1 MQKSLKIRVVS
12 LLLATVLFSATTVPV
27 YAEGLALQES
37 ITKDVFYI
45 SDDDK
50 LQKPDTYTYSFDNQ
64 SATKET
70 SNEIKAESKGQLS
83 TPPVYQDGTIILYT
97 FDQLCAIGSDTAVMS
112 GDATNFGSGD
122 PVVNEAGNVVSYSAS
137 ATYRIASDIPL
148 EGTWVLPDNFSGH
161 FVSSGADEDSLL
173 YDNSSDTIYVYNNY
187 QLLTIMAENA
197 AQEPVMSGDMYPSQ
211 FGVGTF
217 LYPESSDNKSGDE
230 KYLTYDS
237 SHHYVLSSKFTEQM
251 PEMIASVMSENGTAE
266 QDQLAGRM
274 HIGQVYADI
283 DGTRY
288 ILIGN
293 AKQLEAIG
301 TDAQVT
307 PMLFVRTEVKIVGG
321 LLGSKSTI
329 IPYYPGD
336 ADFNVTSLADT
347 GIAYSDIEDEALE
360 FQYFN
365 QDTVPT
371 ELWNPDFDDKGLLSS
386 VVSILGDVLSGI
398 LSIVASADSEIVGLK
413 GDNTD
418 SPSIGSSSG
427 GLFGKDRAYMP
438 FTEVKE
444 TYQGLKYSSDANYII
459 FRDIDLNELNSDTS
473 QTNWTSLTFSG
484 TMIGAKAAPGQQLT
498 DGTTITATER
508 PVISNLRVFQ
518 DSSLDVGKT
527 MGVGFFA
534 TLNSDSFAEKNT
546 VSVSNLILDNP
557 VVHTTTTEKTYDQTL
572 INDLLSGLGGL
583 LGGLLD
589 TLLGPLGIQI
599 GMQDVLTNLLNARKA
614 DPTALATGA
623 FAGRV
628 KGNVRISNCDVV
640 KPDVYNV
647 NSVTGGFVGYSEG
660 ETIYATEFLGELVDA
675 LAFILNGI
683 PGLGLG
689 DIITI
694 LLDNGLDIGK
704 LAPTG
709 YVTPEIS
716 NCHVSQLSGTLGAAS
731 SSFIGGFSGE
741 LIGTKVEDC
750 SITASDYTIQS
761 SSYGGGFAGLARDA
775 QIDGLLSDVGI
786 ELLRVCL
793 PQSLLLNCS
802 VSADT
807 LSVSG
812 GEYLGGFVGA
822 LANSYAVNDTVS
834 ATLTVAGKKQE
845 EPSTTGSSI
854 GGFAG
859 IATTGWVTNLGAG
872 EGNNNS
878 LLGDVKGILTGLL
891 SQNPGQAQ
899 MLLSLVGVAPSAIM
913 GCQVNAGGSK
923 TVAVSGVDYVGGML
937 GNGDGVYLTSSSSD
951 SIGKVSALQSLLTD
965 KSVPVQ
971 NSVVNGLASVTASGD
986 YAGGIAGSVEPA
998 SVAGLLNDTIGV
1010 ASFLGFDAE
1019 NVSVTGDSDGYTV
1032 SAARYCGGAFGEA
1045 VGGNATSVTVDNI
1058 QSVTAQNYAGGF
1070 VGVCGPGDLAGTGG
1084 LTLHLLGLN
1093 NLLKIDSLLSVI
1105 PGVKVELS
1113 NCTVS
1118 GSPSGFKATATDA
1131 DTSVEQDYT
1140 AGGFAAYCNSTKL
1153 MDCSVNEIGSVT
1165 AADKQGFAGGF
1176 VGISKTGGLADL
1188 ANEEGNLEVGGSL
1201 ISVENLLGTVAYMV
1215 PTYTDCTVTYVDGG
1229 CVHADVAGG
1238 FVGEMQ
1244 SGKVNNNGNGEDDY
1258 YAVYNIDRVEGGT
1271 YAGGFGGIV
1280 QSGALADAV
1289 GGISIL
1295 GGSGINI
1302 SIGDLLQLVEAYV
1315 PYVEYAGV
1323 KSLNGFTITAET
1335 LKDTDVH
1342 SGSAGGFIG
1351 YASGAQIST
1360 CDVTNLK
1367 HTTVTAPADLE
1378 TADASTYFGDSSA
1391 YAVKGGRYAGGF
1403 IGCMDIGSA
1412 ASVGKGLSILGDTIN
1427 VADMLSVLNVV
1438 VTTVEYSD
1446 VTGSA
1451 GGYSVLASQTDNT
1464 GAIGHAGGYAG
1475 AVYGGHIQDSNAHN
1489 FEYIVGQISAG
1500 GYAGEMEPGNVANL
1514 LGDASIINSLIDVDA
1529 ALASVLSTFVPT
1541 IRNSS
1546 TDAVPCGGVVR
1557 AQAYSSGSV
1566 QRGMAGGYVGH
1577 NMGGSIWGL
1586 NTDPWK
1592 TTTDAYTDPTSLCKA
1607 ERIRS
1612 VYGTEYAGGYT
1623 GFMEAADTANVG
1635 GLNLLGGLVKVSNL
1649 LSLLD
1654 VIYPVQ
1660 ENTAVYGPLA
1670 NLDWQT
1676 WNSWVEYV
1684 GQYGG
1689 YGYELA
1695 QSGKVS
1701 GQDELNTKLANY
1713 IYGFNVVAGR
1723 TEKDITLPNL
1733 GGDAGGYVGLMRSG
1747 SLINCMAYDV
1757 KTVKALHGAGGYAGN
1772 METGGAAN
1780 FGSVSILGLNLNL
1793 GQLVDVAQL
1802 FVPAIRNSSV
1812 YGYTSGMT
1820 VEATDNPT
1828 DDTGYAGGYVGCS
1841 YGAQIQMRD
1850 DDLPNSD
1857 ADSVTWTGTDK
1868 YPAPVA
1874 SCDVHNLRRVTGQ
1887 NAIGG
1892 YVGLA
1897 SAASLASVNTNASD
1911 GLLQGILNQ
1920 VITSAGN
1927 LVDLLPATVT
1937 TIHKASVFPADTEWG
1952 FVVDGTYQDSDGI
1965 TKYAPYAGGFVGF
1978 TQSAVLGEKDAAE
1991 PTLKVDGLRSVE
2003 GGLYAGGFFGLADIA
2018 AVAEISGT
2026 NSDGSPTNI
2035 LGQLAN
2041 LGSIDA
2047 LDVLRCYVYHATIN
2061 GVAEGFIVQAHRFTS
2076 EGIMD
2081 EERQTGCAGGF
2092 GGGLLGGTIRNCAVT
2107 NLSTVQSPNYT
2118 GGFIGHMGKSGVVDI
2133 DSVEVLGKLLGA
2145 TVGAIDLFGSQ
2156 VFDSSVTGI
2165 AAGAVVKAAS
2175 GSEPISGG
2183 FVGYSDLGRIEDST
2197 VNSLKK
2203 VTSDQIAGGF
2213 IGKTDMNYIVSLQI
2227 QSSLLEGVLRIV
2239 DNLIQALYLGSD
2251 GLASIDLVDINL
2263 GILKVNVLDDGNTL
2277 GVELLGLPITVA
2289 LSKVADN
2296 PEQQT
2301 DVAIITIGDSVVR
2314 LPCNKS
2320 GLTEEGKAELENVE
2334 INLIKGNRTEL
2345 DSCSVNGVNNGYDV
2359 FGGGATQ
2366 DEDGTNGNGIAGG
2379 FVGYNHEGKVSNS
2392 KMVLCDVVRGTAGK
2406 VGPFS
2411 GYNDLKSVYWFNTVK
2426 NIEGNNNT
2434 YSVYRPY
2441 VDDFTQATLQD
2452 GTVIASAVKDSIG
2465 GVEYNRYDI
2474 THLATFDSFA
2484 DLDGA
2489 KEVGTGTDKALAV
2502 YISSAKTILMNDK
2515 NSSDNAHSTIPE
2527 PGEMTDPCSATVSLA
2542 IRKVWDDWFNMGKT
2556 RPQNVTINILQKRY
2570 VQNADGDWVLSETQ
2584 PDAPY
2589 KTLILNTDSQE
2600 SAWSSVWGTG
2610 LTVPIME
2617 YNDTNGNNV
2626 HDENEAVSAY
2636 YAYIAE
2642 EVSVPENYTVTYDFY
2657 NPFNASDY
2665 KLTITNTLKIPM
2677 PNTGGFGDYLF
2688 VIIGVGIIIFS
2699 LLAKTR
2705 RRRDG

>member
-1 MQKSLKIRVVS
+1 MQKSLKIRVVA
-12 LLLATVLFSATTVPV
+12 LLLATVLFLVTTVPV

-187 QLLTIMAENA
+187 QLLTITAENA

-237 SHHYVLSSKFTEQM
+237 SHHYVLSSKFTEQI

-459 FRDIDLNELNSDTS
+459 FRDIDLNELNSDAS

-546 VSVSNLILDNP
+546 VSVSNLILNNP

-572 INDLLSGLGGL
+572 INGLLSGLGGL
-583 LGGLLD
+583 LGGLLN

-709 YVTPEIS
+709 YATPEIS

-834 ATLTVAGKKQE
+834 ATLTVAGEKQE

-899 MLLSLVGVAPSAIM
+899 MLLSLVGVAPSSIM
-913 GCQVNAGGSK
+913 GCQVNAGGGK

-965 KSVPVQ
+965 KSVPAQ

-986 YAGGIAGSVEPA
+986 YAGGIAGSVKPA

-1118 GSPSGFKATATDA
+1118 GSPSGFKVTATDA

-1140 AGGFAAYCNSTKL
+1140 AGGFAAYC
-1153 MDCSVNEIGSVT
+1153 
-1165 AADKQGFAGGF
+1165 
-1176 VGISKTGGLADL
+1176 
-1188 ANEEGNLEVGGSL
+1188 
-1201 ISVENLLGTVAYMV
+1201 
-1215 PTYTDCTVTYVDGG
+1215 
-1229 CVHADVAGG
+1229 
-1238 FVGEMQ
+1238 
-1244 SGKVNNNGNGEDDY
+1244 
-1258 YAVYNIDRVEGGT
+1258 
-1271 YAGGFGGIV
+1271 
-1280 QSGALADAV
+1280 
-1289 GGISIL
+1289 IL
-1295 GGSGINI
+1295 
-1302 SIGDLLQLVEAYV
+1302 
-1315 PYVEYAGV
+1315 
-1323 KSLNGFTITAET
+1323 
-1335 LKDTDVH
+1335 
-1342 SGSAGGFIG
+1342 
-1351 YASGAQIST
+1351 
-1360 CDVTNLK
+1360 
-1367 HTTVTAPADLE
+1367 
-1378 TADASTYFGDSSA
+1378 
-1391 YAVKGGRYAGGF
+1391 
-1403 IGCMDIGSA
+1403 
-1412 ASVGKGLSILGDTIN
+1412 
-1427 VADMLSVLNVV
+1427 
-1438 VTTVEYSD
+1438 
-1446 VTGSA
+1446 
-1451 GGYSVLASQTDNT
+1451 
-1464 GAIGHAGGYAG
+1464 
-1475 AVYGGHIQDSNAHN
+1475 
-1489 FEYIVGQISAG
+1489 
-1500 GYAGEMEPGNVANL
+1500 
-1514 LGDASIINSLIDVDA
+1514 
-1529 ALASVLSTFVPT
+1529 
-1541 IRNSS
+1541 
-1546 TDAVPCGGVVR
+1546 
-1557 AQAYSSGSV
+1557 
-1566 QRGMAGGYVGH
+1566 
-1577 NMGGSIWGL
+1577 
-1586 NTDPWK
+1586 
-1592 TTTDAYTDPTSLCKA
+1592 
-1607 ERIRS
+1607 
-1612 VYGTEYAGGYT
+1612 
-1623 GFMEAADTANVG
+1623 
-1635 GLNLLGGLVKVSNL
+1635 
-1649 LSLLD
+1649 
-1654 VIYPVQ
+1654 
-1660 ENTAVYGPLA
+1660 
-1670 NLDWQT
+1670 
-1676 WNSWVEYV
+1676 
-1684 GQYGG
+1684 
-1689 YGYELA
+1689 
-1695 QSGKVS
+1695 
-1701 GQDELNTKLANY
+1701 
-1713 IYGFNVVAGR
+1713 
-1723 TEKDITLPNL
+1723 
-1733 GGDAGGYVGLMRSG
+1733 
-1747 SLINCMAYDV
+1747 
-1757 KTVKALHGAGGYAGN
+1757 
-1772 METGGAAN
+1772 
-1780 FGSVSILGLNLNL
+1780 
-1793 GQLVDVAQL
+1793 
-1802 FVPAIRNSSV
+1802 
-1812 YGYTSGMT
+1812 
-1820 VEATDNPT
+1820 
-1828 DDTGYAGGYVGCS
+1828 
-1841 YGAQIQMRD
+1841 
-1850 DDLPNSD
+1850 
-1857 ADSVTWTGTDK
+1857 
-1868 YPAPVA
+1868 
-1874 SCDVHNLRRVTGQ
+1874 
-1887 NAIGG
+1887 
-1892 YVGLA
+1892 
-1897 SAASLASVNTNASD
+1897 
-1911 GLLQGILNQ
+1911 
-1920 VITSAGN
+1920 
-1927 LVDLLPATVT
+1927 
-1937 TIHKASVFPADTEWG
+1937 
-1952 FVVDGTYQDSDGI
+1952 
-1965 TKYAPYAGGFVGF
+1965 
-1978 TQSAVLGEKDAAE
+1978 
-1991 PTLKVDGLRSVE
+1991 
-2003 GGLYAGGFFGLADIA
+2003 
-2018 AVAEISGT
+2018 
-2026 NSDGSPTNI
+2026 
-2035 LGQLAN
+2035 
-2041 LGSIDA
+2041 
-2047 LDVLRCYVYHATIN
+2047 
-2061 GVAEGFIVQAHRFTS
+2061 
-2076 EGIMD
+2076 
-2081 EERQTGCAGGF
+2081 
-2092 GGGLLGGTIRNCAVT
+2092 
-2107 NLSTVQSPNYT
+2107 
-2118 GGFIGHMGKSGVVDI
+2118 
-2133 DSVEVLGKLLGA
+2133 
-2145 TVGAIDLFGSQ
+2145 
-2156 VFDSSVTGI
+2156 
-2165 AAGAVVKAAS
+2165 
-2175 GSEPISGG
+2175 
-2183 FVGYSDLGRIEDST
+2183 
-2197 VNSLKK
+2197 
-2203 VTSDQIAGGF
+2203 
-2213 IGKTDMNYIVSLQI
+2213 
-2227 QSSLLEGVLRIV
+2227 
-2239 DNLIQALYLGSD
+2239 
-2251 GLASIDLVDINL
+2251 
-2263 GILKVNVLDDGNTL
+2263 
-2277 GVELLGLPITVA
+2277 
-2289 LSKVADN
+2289 
-2296 PEQQT
+2296 
-2301 DVAIITIGDSVVR
+2301 
-2314 LPCNKS
+2314 
-2320 GLTEEGKAELENVE
+2320 
-2334 INLIKGNRTEL
+2334 
-2345 DSCSVNGVNNGYDV
+2345 
-2359 FGGGATQ
+2359 
-2366 DEDGTNGNGIAGG
+2366 
-2379 FVGYNHEGKVSNS
+2379 
-2392 KMVLCDVVRGTAGK
+2392 
-2406 VGPFS
+2406 
-2411 GYNDLKSVYWFNTVK
+2411 
-2426 NIEGNNNT
+2426 
-2434 YSVYRPY
+2434 
-2441 VDDFTQATLQD
+2441 
-2452 GTVIASAVKDSIG
+2452 
-2465 GVEYNRYDI
+2465 
-2474 THLATFDSFA
+2474 
-2484 DLDGA
+2484 
-2489 KEVGTGTDKALAV
+2489 
-2502 YISSAKTILMNDK
+2502 
-2515 NSSDNAHSTIPE
+2515 
-2527 PGEMTDPCSATVSLA
+2527 
-2542 IRKVWDDWFNMGKT
+2542 
-2556 RPQNVTINILQKRY
+2556 
-2570 VQNADGDWVLSETQ
+2570 
-2584 PDAPY
+2584 
-2589 KTLILNTDSQE
+2589 
-2600 SAWSSVWGTG
+2600 
-2610 LTVPIME
+2610 
-2617 YNDTNGNNV
+2617 
-2626 HDENEAVSAY
+2626 
-2636 YAYIAE
+2636 
-2642 EVSVPENYTVTYDFY
+2642 
-2657 NPFNASDY
+2657 
-2665 KLTITNTLKIPM
+2665 
-2677 PNTGGFGDYLF
+2677 
-2688 VIIGVGIIIFS
+2688 
-2699 LLAKTR
+2699 
-2705 RRRDG
+2705 